1 MQLPFRPPFAH
12 ANFQLGRKGQRPKGR
27 KVKGQNFKKLAEA
40 ILTLFQALCIGF
52 TSFLVL
58 KMVIVEDQV
67 VSVHCAFATSMQS
80 TEHIKTSKGEVPWT
94 AFRSQAFFA
103 GLIEVCRGRRRA
115 ILPLTFQLDNCC
127 RRVKYVQEYAYS
139 LHVIV
144 FLCFDP

>member
-58 KMVIVEDQV
+58 KMVIVEDLV
-67 VSVHCAFATSMQS
+67 VSVHCAKAAVAFKGKFSVCEPILIFLAISYLYTNFEQNRSINAKFTFKGQCGLCLAIDCKGHATKHQ
-80 TEHIKTSKGEVPWT
+80 
-94 AFRSQAFFA
+94 
-103 GLIEVCRGRRRA
+103 
-115 ILPLTFQLDNCC
+115 
-127 RRVKYVQEYAYS
+127 
-139 LHVIV
+139 
-144 FLCFDP
+144 